1 MNNLLLFVCTFS
13 ICFLL
18 LESWYIVIKKKNDA
32 NDDLKKIQRSKKP
45 YKVFRPEDQQ
55 KR

>member
-18 LESWYIVIKKKNDA
+18 LESWYFVIKKKSEGNE
-32 NDDLKKIQRSKKP
+32 NLKKIQKSKKP
-45 YKVFRPEDQQ
+45 YSVKRPDN
-55 KR
+55 KL